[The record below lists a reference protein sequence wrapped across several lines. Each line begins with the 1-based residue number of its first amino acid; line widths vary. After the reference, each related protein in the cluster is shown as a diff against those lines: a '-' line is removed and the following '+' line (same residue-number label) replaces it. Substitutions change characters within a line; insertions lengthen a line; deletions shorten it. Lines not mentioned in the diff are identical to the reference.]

1 MPGWAPPP
9 PPASRR
15 NASPRQ
21 GVELLEVHWDETAGV
36 VFVSHPQGLLLQT
49 SQEVDQ
55 WGLEVFAKLGVIEA
69 ERGGRFPIVVS
80 LDGVA
85 IRPSVAAQYGS
96 IVRSYAERFASG
108 LARYSLRPNGV
119 GQIVAVAAMK
129 EGFRANLFTT
139 RSEAVAHALAMA
151 ADPEGALSKPRSSR

>member
-1 MPGWAPPP
+1 MPEWTPP
-9 PPASRR
+9 PPAARR
-15 NASPRQ
+15 NGSPRN
-21 GVELLEVHWDETAGV
+21 GVDLLHVLWDQPAGV
-36 VFVSHPQGLLLQT
+36 AFVSHPQGLLLET
-49 SQEVDQ
+49 SDEVEQ
-55 WGLEVFAKLGVIEA
+55 WGVEVFAKLGVIEA

-80 LDGVA
+80 LDGVT
-85 IRPSVAAQYGS
+85 IRPNIAAEYGG

-108 LARYSLRPNGV
+108 LARYMRRPNGV

-151 ADPEGALSKPRSSR
+151 ADPDGAPSKPRSPR